1 MVFTPSP
8 RQIAIAEAMQ
18 RPGNILVQACAGSG
32 KTTTMVW
39 LAGLIPTHQ
48 RVLALSFNKSI
59 SDELANRMPVH
70 VQSNTMHSLGLRMIK
85 RVHRGVRL
93 EERKLQALLDGHP
106 GIALVP
112 EAIRGLIVSDLRA
125 IIPLAQDTLTDP
137 HNIDLLAALAEIV
150 GRPLE
155 APKLSLP
162 MAASVMDA
170 CDQVKEIITFC
181 EMIRHPTIHNYPND
195 FYDVVFVDEAQDL
208 NGAQHAL
215 LKKLVMPGRGKLIAV
230 GDFRQSVYSFRGAD
244 PRSMSR
250 LKNEW
255 DMQELPLDISYRCD
269 RAIVAEAQNIVGS
282 ELIRPRDD
290 AAEGS
295 VETMDMPRLAS
306 EARPGDMIICR
317 TNAPLVSIAIQL
329 SREGKKAQIRGRDI
343 SGMLTALVRRSKAG
357 TIPALQAWLASW
369 RQSKVSEA
377 ILAKKSESSIQS
389 IEDQADTLLAVVESC
404 SSVSD
409 VLVCIDNLFDE
420 REVGICLSTVHRAKG
435 LEADTVF
442 IAGPELLPA
451 PWAKSDTEKEQERNL
466 AYVAV
471 TRAKHRLVRVPLP
484 KRKPKDAV

>member
-32 KTTTMVW
+32 KTTTMTW

-70 VQSNTMHSLGLRMIK
+70 VQSSTMHSLGFRMIRK
-85 RVHRGVRL
+85 AQRSVRV
-93 EERKLQALLDGHP
+93 EDRKLRIILDAHP
-106 GIALVP
+106 GLAFVP
-112 EAIRGLIVSDLRA
+112 EAVRGAVTGDLLAIV
-125 IIPLAQDTLTDP
+125 PLAQDTLVDP
-137 HNIDLLAALAEIV
+137 HNIDMLGALAEIV

-162 MAASVMDA
+162 MVASVMDA
-170 CDQVKEIITFC
+170 CDQIKNIISFC
-181 EMIRHPTIHNYPND
+181 DQIRHPTVHNYPND
-195 FYDVVFVDEAQDL
+195 FHDVVFVDEAQDL
-208 NGAQHAL
+208 NSAQHAL

-230 GDFRQSVYSFRGAD
+230 GDFRQAVYNFRGAD

-250 LKNEW
+250 LQADW
-255 DMQELPLDISYRCD
+255 GMVELPLDISYRCD
-269 RAIVAEAQNIVGS
+269 QVIIAEAQKIVGS
-282 ELIRPRDD
+282 ELIKARDG
-290 AAEGS
+290 APLGS
-295 VETMDMPRLAS
+295 VEDMDISKLAG
-306 EARPGDMIICR
+306 EAKPGDMVICR
-317 TNAPLVSIAIQL
+317 TNAPLVSIAIRFI
-329 SREGKKAQIRGRDI
+329 REGKKAQIRGRDI
-343 SGMLTALVRRSKAG
+343 SGMLTSLVRRSRADSILK
-357 TIPALQAWLASW
+357 LQSWLASW

-377 ILAKKSESSIQS
+377 VLAKKSETNIQA
-389 IEDQADTLLAVVESC
+389 IEDQADTLLAIIESC
-404 SSVSD
+404 NTVQEVID
-409 VLVCIDNLFDE
+409 CIDSLFDE
-420 REVGICLSTVHRAKG
+420 RQVGICLSTVHRAKG

-484 KRKPKDAV
+484 KRQVTAGA

>member
-32 KTTTMVW
+32 KTTTMTW
-39 LAGLIPTHQ
+39 LAGLLPTHQ
-48 RVLALSFNKSI
+48 RILALSFNKSI

-70 VQSNTMHSLGLRMIK
+70 VQSSTMHSLGLRMIK
-85 RVHRGVRL
+85 KVHRKVRL
-93 EERKLQALLDGHP
+93 DERKLRAILDAHP
-106 GIALVP
+106 GIAFAP
-112 EAIRGLIVSDLRA
+112 EAVCGLLMGDLLSIV
-125 IIPLAQDTLTDP
+125 PLAQDTLVDP
-137 HNIDLLAALAEIV
+137 HNINMLGALAEIV

-162 MAASVMDA
+162 MVASVMDA
-170 CDQVKEIITFC
+170 CDQVKDIITFC

-208 NGAQHAL
+208 NSAQHAL

-230 GDFRQSVYSFRGAD
+230 GDFSQSIYNFRGAD

-250 LKNEW
+250 LKADW
-255 DMQELPLDISYRCD
+255 GMVELPLDISYRCD
-269 RAIVAEAQNIVGS
+269 QAIVVEAQKIVGS
-282 ELIRPRDD
+282 ELIKARDD
-290 AAEGS
+290 APLGS
-295 VETMDMPRLAS
+295 VQDLDISKLAV
-306 EARPGDMIICR
+306 EAKPGDMIICR
-317 TNAPLVSIAIQL
+317 TNAPLVSIAIRL
-329 SREGKKAQIRGRDI
+329 IREGKKAQIRGRDI
-343 SGMLTALVRRSKAG
+343 SGMLTSLVRRSRAG
-357 TIPALQAWLASW
+357 TVQALQAWVASW

-377 ILAKKSESSIQS
+377 VIAKKSETNIQA
-389 IEDQADTLLAVVESC
+389 IEDQADTLLAIIESC
-404 SSVSD
+404 NTVQD
-409 VLVCIDNLFDE
+409 VLTCIDNLFDE
-420 REVGICLSTVHRAKG
+420 RQVGICLSTVHRAKG

-451 PWAKSDTEKEQERNL
+451 PWARSDTEKEQERNL

-484 KRKPKDAV
+484 KRQATASV